1 MWASGGYYA
10 RNMPTPQPAPGD
22 AALTP
27 AVAFSY
33 TALPV
38 GQRDW
43 FRAAAGQVRTLA
55 YRTACDMI
63 RVGRLLA
70 EARGRVRR
78 RTYAAWLAAE
88 LPWSRSHAYRLI
100 QVAEAF
106 GPLVAPDRAERIDP
120 TALYLL
126 ARPEV
131 PTEARAYAVELAG
144 DRHVSAGDA
153 REILDAYRRVPDPTR
168 DEVKAHEGNMK
179 PVRDAERVAAKNAAG
194 ADASDEA
201 RQAAAWRAFCALVAG
216 ATVVHVAAIVEDD
229 GPETGGDD
237 PLYSVTVYSDG
248 DRPRN
253 VVRRGLVDVVES
265 AAGREPEKACPGCQE
280 SKPVGLFSRNRKM
293 RDGVNRYCK
302 ACERSRL
309 AALKKRRREQKR
321 AGP

>member
-1 MWASGGYYA
+1 MHTA
-10 RNMPTPQPAPGD
+10 PTPPGD

-33 TALPV
+33 SALPA

-43 FRAAAGQVRTLA
+43 FRAAAGQVRALA

-63 RVGRLLA
+63 RVGLLLA
-70 EARGRVRR
+70 DARGRVKR
-78 RTYAAWLAAE
+78 RTFRAWLAAE

-100 QVAEAF
+100 QVGQAF
-106 GPLVAPDRAERIDP
+106 GPLVDATRAERIDP

-131 PTEARAYAVELAG
+131 PAGARKYAVELAG
-144 DRHVSAGDA
+144 NRPVTAADA
-153 REILDAYRRVPDPTR
+153 REILEAHRWTPDPTR
-168 DEVKAHEGNMK
+168 DEVKAHEGVMK
-179 PVRDAERVAAKNAAG
+179 PVRDAERAAERAAAG
-194 ADASDEA
+194 PGGEA
-201 RQAAAWRAFCALVAG
+201 RQAAAWRALQALVAG

-229 GPETGGDD
+229 GPDAGGDD
-237 PLYSVTVYSDG
+237 PLYSVTVYAEG

-253 VVRRGLVDVVES
+253 VVRRGLADVIGA
-265 AAGREPEKACPGCQE
+265 AAGLEPEKVCPGCQE
-280 SKPVGLFSRNRKM
+280 SKPLGLFSRNRKM
-293 RDGVNRYCK
+293 ADGANRYCK

-309 AALKKRRREQKR
+309 AALKKKRREQKR